1 MEDNLDVKRSYF
13 ALQYMSK
20 VMARLNRA
28 VRALID
34 GSFLKNGRPIKVK
47 RLNFVTSL

>member
-1 MEDNLDVKRSYF
+1 MSKE
-13 ALQYMSK
+13 AILQYMSK
-20 VMARLNRA
+20 IIMARLNRA

-47 RLNFVTSL
+47 RLHYITSL